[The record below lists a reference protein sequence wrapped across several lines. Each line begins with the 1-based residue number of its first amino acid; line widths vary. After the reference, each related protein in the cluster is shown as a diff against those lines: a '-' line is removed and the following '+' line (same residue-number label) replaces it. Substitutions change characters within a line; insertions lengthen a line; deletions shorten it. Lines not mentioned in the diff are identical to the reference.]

1 MIFRVIAKIL
11 YSILLIIETII
22 AVRFVFMLVGAN
34 ENNPF
39 VSLVYEISS
48 IFVNPFQNIFDVNW
62 SLGRFYIDVDA
73 VVALVIYMLAA
84 FVAIEI
90 NKVFSHSSKE

>member
-11 YSILLIIETII
+11 YSVLLIIETII
-22 AVRFVFMLVGAN
+22 SIRFVFMLVGAN

-39 VSLVYEISS
+39 VSLVYDVSS
-48 IFVNPFQNIFDVNW
+48 IFVDPFQNIFDVNW

-73 VVALVIYMLAA
+73 IVALVIYMLAA
-84 FVAIEI
+84 FIAIEI
-90 NKVFSHSSKE
+90 NKVFSTTKKE